1 VARQVI
7 WGIVAGIGCLL
18 AILISC
24 FVLVPQLLYPALTAA
39 DLRDVAGVANRIQL
53 QQAQDQL
60 QNNVRSALLQVTG
73 GLVVVLGGLATWRQ
87 VHVNRE
93 GQITERLTR
102 AVDQIGS
109 DNVDVRIG
117 GIYALERI
125 GQNSVSDR
133 YTVQFIL
140 GAFVRNHAP
149 WHVGTPDGPEHP
161 TATLDQRP
169 SLRVV
174 APDIQTAVAVLARR
188 QRARDVL
195 PPNPF
200 GGRLFLSRVDLRGL
214 EIYRGRLVN
223 THLQYANLAR
233 SQLQGTQL
241 DRSILLSAD
250 LRECQLEGVSF
261 VDADL
266 SHAHLSGANLR
277 GADLRRATLHGT
289 DLRDADLTDAVLQE
303 AQADTTTL
311 WPSGF
316 DAERLRQAGVRLAAT

>member
-1 VARQVI
+1 VARRAI

-18 AILISC
+18 GILISC
-24 FVLVPQLLYPALTAA
+24 FVLVPQLLYPALTAT
-39 DLRDVAGVANRIQL
+39 DLRDVSSVATRIQL

-60 QNNVRSALLQVTG
+60 QNNVRSALLQVIG
-73 GLVVVLGGLATWRQ
+73 GLVVVIGGLATWRQ
-87 VHVNRE
+87 VHINRE

-125 GQNSVSDR
+125 GHNSASDR

-140 GAFVRNHAP
+140 GAFVRNHSP
-149 WHVGTPDGPEHP
+149 WHVGTPDGPAHP
-161 TATLDQRP
+161 TAILDQRP

-188 QRARDVL
+188 QPAPDVL
-195 PPNPF
+195 APNPF

-223 THLQYANLAR
+223 THLEYANLAR
-233 SQLQGTQL
+233 SQLQATQL
-241 DRSILLSAD
+241 DRSVLTWAD

-266 SHAHLSGANLR
+266 SHAYLSGANLR
-277 GADLRRATLHGT
+277 GADLRRAKLHGT
-289 DLRDADLTDAVLQE
+289 DLRDADLTNAVLQE
-303 AQADTTTL
+303 SQADTTTL

-316 DAERLRQAGVRLAAT
+316 DAEQLHQAGVHLATP